1 MRGRSCATIPTS
13 PTRSRRRSRRSSASV
28 LASTCRP
35 RLRAPTPT
43 HRSIWCRMRSRST
56 SSDPSDAGSAMAL
69 SASDESPENV
79 ARQIALRLLDSQPR
93 TRAELAQAMARRG
106 VPSDAATA
114 VLDRFTEVG
123 LIDDEAFA
131 AAWGTSRHNGR
142 GLGRRAVAAELRRR
156 GVQDETVAQAVAEI
170 SADDERIA
178 ATALVERR
186 LRAMTGLPRET
197 QLRRLVGMLA
207 RKGFSHGLARS
218 VVLDALGE
226 QASSADLPL

>member
-1 MRGRSCATIPTS
+1 MRGRSCATTPTS

-28 LASTCRP
+28 PASTCRP

-43 HRSIWCRMRSRST
+43 HRLIWGRMRSRST

-93 TRAELAQAMARRG
+93 TRAELAQAMACRG
-106 VPSDAATA
+106 VPADAATA

-131 AAWGTSRHNGR
+131 AAWVTSRHNGR
-142 GLGRRAVAAELRRR
+142 GLGRHALSQELRRH
-156 GVQDETVAQAVAEI
+156 GVDNDTIRQAVSTV
-170 SADDERIA
+170 SADDEREA
-178 ATALVERR
+178 ASSLVERR
-186 LRAMTGLPRET
+186 LRSMAGLPRAT
-197 QLRRLVGMLA
+197 QIRRLVAMLA
-207 RKGFSHGLARS
+207 RKGFSQSLAMT
-218 VVLDALGE
+218 VVLEALDAG
-226 QASSADLPL
+226 DDDD